1 MSSACWD
8 DTLKYISHLF
18 KGKGMHHLLDLSIWL
33 PIIGGIFVFLTG
45 DDDHPNVSRHLSL
58 FIVVL
63 TLLIC
68 IPLVNG
74 FDASQEGMQYIQDIP
89 WLPSLGIHYHIGI
102 DGLSLLLIVL
112 SVFTNLIVILT
123 SWHGITHRVAQYY
136 SAFLIMQGLL
146 VGVFCAMDAILFYV
160 FWEATLVPMYLIIG
174 IWGSDNRVYAAIKF
188 FLYTFLGSVLMLA
201 AFLYLGAQSG
211 SFNIE
216 TMEAVKLSMPAQTLI
231 FIAFF
236 LGFAIKVPMFPVHT
250 WLPDAHTE
258 APAGGSIVLAAIL
271 LKLGAYGFIR
281 FSLPIVPD
289 ACHQYAS
296 VMIAL
301 SLIAIVYVGVIAII
315 QQDMKRLIAYSSIS
329 HMGFV
334 TLGCF
339 AIFAIAEHSSINN
352 AALILE
358 GAIIV
363 MISHAFVSSAMFAGV
378 GFIYERLHTRQ
389 IKDFGG
395 FVHSMPIFASF
406 FMLFAM
412 ANAGL
417 PGTSGFVGEFMVIV
431 GSIKAGF
438 WITFWAA
445 TTLILGAVYTLWMY
459 KRVIFG
465 QIVNKKIGEVKDL
478 CGFEITAYVL
488 LAIAVIAMGV
498 YPKPMLDYVHQT
510 VNHTLTMA
518 DKTKL

>member
-1 MSSACWD
+1 
-8 DTLKYISHLF
+8 
-18 KGKGMHHLLDLSIWL
+18 MHHLLNLLIWL
-33 PIIGGIFVFLTG
+33 PIIGGVFVFLTG
-45 DDDHPNVSRHLSL
+45 DDKNPNMSRYLSL
-58 FIVVL
+58 FIV
-63 TLLIC
+63 LLSLILC
-68 IPLVNG
+68 IPLMGG
-74 FDASQEGMQYIQDIP
+74 FDLHIESMQFVEDIP
-89 WLPSLGIHYHIGI
+89 WLPILGIHYNLGI

-112 SVFTNLIVILT
+112 SIFTNLIVILAT
-123 SWHGITHRVAQYY
+123 WSNIKKRIAQYFA
-136 SAFLIMQGLL
+136 AFLIMQGLL
-146 VGVFCAMDAILFYV
+146 VGVFAATDAIVFYI

-201 AFLYLGAQSG
+201 SFLYLGYQSG

-216 TMEAVKLSMPAQTLI
+216 TMYAVKLSMTAQTLM

-281 FSLPIVPD
+281 FALPIVPD
-289 ACHQYAS
+289 ACREYGM
-296 VMIAL
+296 VMVVL
-301 SLIAIVYVGVIAII
+301 SLIAVVYIGLIAIV
-315 QQDMKRLIAYSSIS
+315 QKDMKRLIAYSSIS

-339 AIFAIAEHSSINN
+339 AIFAIAQYSSLKS
-352 AALILE
+352 AGLVLE
-358 GAIIV
+358 GAIVV

-378 GFIYERLHTRQ
+378 GFIYERMHTRQ
-389 IKDFGG
+389 ISDFGG
-395 FVHSMPIFASF
+395 IVNSMPIFASF

-417 PGTSGFVGEFMVIV
+417 PGTSGFVGEFMVIL
-431 GSIKAGF
+431 GSMKAGF
-438 WITFWAA
+438 WIAFWAA
-445 TTLILGAVYTLWMY
+445 STLIIGAAYTLWMY

-465 QIVNKKIGEVKDL
+465 PVANKKVANLKDL
-478 CGFEITAYVL
+478 DKFEISAYVL
-488 LAIAVIAMGV
+488 LAIMVIAMGV

-510 VNHTLTMA
+510 VSHTLMQA
-518 DKTKL
+518 DKSKL

>member
-1 MSSACWD
+1 
-8 DTLKYISHLF
+8 
-18 KGKGMHHLLDLSIWL
+18 MHHLLNLLIWL
-33 PIIGGIFVFLTG
+33 PIIGGVFVILTG
-45 DDDHPNVSRHLSL
+45 DDSNPNVSRYLSL
-58 FIVVL
+58 FTVLL
-63 TLLIC
+63 TLIIC
-68 IPLVNG
+68 IPLVTG
-74 FDASQEGMQYIQDIP
+74 FDVKTYGMQYVDEIP
-89 WLPSLGIHYHIGI
+89 WMPALGINYSLGI

-112 SVFTNLIVILT
+112 SVFTNLIVILAT
-123 SWHGITHRVAQYY
+123 WNSIHKRVAQYMA
-136 SAFLIMQGLL
+136 AFLIMQGLL
-146 VGVFCAMDAILFYV
+146 VGVFAAMDAIVFYI

-201 AFLYLGAQSG
+201 SFLYMGYLVG
-211 SFNIE
+211 SFKIE
-216 TMEAVKLSMPAQTLI
+216 TFYAIKLGMTAQTLI

-236 LGFAIKVPMFPVHT
+236 LGFAIKIPMFPVHT

-289 ACHQYAS
+289 ACSKYAM
-296 VMIAL
+296 VMVAL
-301 SLIAIVYVGVIAII
+301 SLIAVVYIGLIAII

-339 AIFAIAEHSSINN
+339 AIFAIAKQSGLNN
-352 AALILE
+352 AGLVLE

-378 GFIYERLHTRQ
+378 GYIYDRMHTRQ
-389 IKDFGG
+389 VKDFGG
-395 FVHSMPIFASF
+395 IVHTMPIFASF

-417 PGTSGFVGEFMVIV
+417 PGTSGFVGEFMVIL

-438 WITFWAA
+438 WMAFWAA
-445 TTLILGAVYTLWMY
+445 TTLIIGAAYTLWMY

-465 QIVNKKIGEVKDL
+465 PVANEKVAALRDL
-478 CGFEITAYVL
+478 TGFEMSAYAL
-488 LAIAVIAMGV
+488 LGIMVVGMGV
-498 YPKPMLDYVHQT
+498 YPKPVLDYVHQS
-510 VNHTLTMA
+510 VSYTLAQA
-518 DKTKL
+518 DKSKL

>member
-1 MSSACWD
+1 
-8 DTLKYISHLF
+8 
-18 KGKGMHHLLDLSIWL
+18 MHHLLNLLIWL
-33 PIIGGIFVFLTG
+33 PILGGVFVFLSGNDSNPT
-45 DDDHPNVSRHLSL
+45 VSRYLSL
-58 FIVVL
+58 FTVLL
-63 TLLIC
+63 TLAFC
-68 IPLVNG
+68 VPLVLG
-74 FDASQEGMQYIQDIP
+74 FDIHDANRQFVEDFSWM
-89 WLPSLGIHYHIGI
+89 PSLGIHYSLGI

-112 SVFTNLIVILT
+112 TVFTNLIVILAT
-123 SWHGITHRVAQYY
+123 WDSIKRRIGQYF

-146 VGVFCAMDAILFYV
+146 VGVFSATDAIVFYI
-160 FWEATLVPMYLIIG
+160 FWEATLIPMYLIIG
-174 IWGSDNRVYAAIKF
+174 IWGHENRVYAAIKF

-201 AFLYLGAQSG
+201 SFLYLGYLAG
-211 SFNIE
+211 TFNIE
-216 TMEAVKLSMPAQTLI
+216 SLYAVKLGMTAQTLI

-236 LGFAIKVPMFPVHT
+236 LGFAIKIPMFPVHT

-289 ACHQYAS
+289 ACSKYAL
-296 VMIAL
+296 VIIAL
-301 SLIAIVYVGVIAII
+301 SLIAVVYIGLVAII

-339 AIFAIAEHSSINN
+339 AIYAIAGKASLSS
-352 AALILE
+352 AGLVLE
-358 GAIIV
+358 GAIVV

-378 GFIYERLHTRQ
+378 GYIYERMHTRQ

-395 FVHSMPIFASF
+395 LVNTMPIFASF
-406 FMLFAM
+406 YMLFAM

-431 GSIKAGF
+431 GSIKANF
-438 WITFWAA
+438 WMAFWAA
-445 TTLILGAVYTLWMY
+445 TTLIIGASYTLWMY

-465 QIVNKKIGEVKDL
+465 PIANPRVAEVKDISR
-478 CGFEITAYVL
+478 FEIGAYVL
-488 LAIAVIAMGV
+488 LALAVVGFGV
-498 YPKPMLDYVHQT
+498 YPKPMLDYVHQS
-510 VNHTLTMA
+510 VSNTLA
-518 DKTKL
+518 QAEKSKLVVASIEPASSTTSQQQREKL